1 MSSNVNIRVS
11 NRLTEFIENNAGL
24 IDCAGIP
31 TEASK
36 LAKADVLL
44 DKFTQGPLMGADE
57 FHNFLGD
64 IEPRINGVKQYI
76 GLHKNMQEWS
86 GINCGKGRVSFFGV
100 QPQVTSEEWKK
111 AVKKVEGLLESELP
125 EVPFCL
131 YSRYPT
137 VITGKPGEGKSVRMK
152 QICAEIS
159 TNQDIS
165 KVPIFL
171 KAKHL
176 AEYVNDIVDDYAT
189 KSDRTVVNFLHTEQS
204 QRQEFWIKW
213 RKCTSIPHRN

>member
-1 MSSNVNIRVS
+1 MDTSVENVSSNVNTRVS

-24 IDCAGIP
+24 IDCANSYR
-31 TEASK
+31 SK
-36 LAKADVLL
+36 QTCKTDVLL
-44 DKFTQGPLMGADE
+44 DKFTGPLVGADE

-86 GINCGKGRVSFFGV
+86 GINCGKGRVSFSGG
-100 QPQVTSEEWKK
+100 QSQVTSEEWKEGI
-111 AVKKVEGLLESELP
+111 KKVEGLLQSELP

-165 KVPIFL
+165 VVPIFL

-176 AEYVNDIVDDYAT
+176 AN
-189 KSDRTVVNFLHTEQS
+189 R
-204 QRQEFWIKW
+204 
-213 RKCTSIPHRN
+213 